1 MRALRHSIFKTTL
14 RLTLCLLLSSWVPG
28 GALCFAEDPAP
39 ATPATPATAA
49 AEVVFPGLDKVIPR
63 ANDIIARL
71 SEADATISQA
81 EALQD
86 IPQQLTALGVKLKEL
101 EKEFINWEDVANW
114 PLNRLMSAE
123 ARYKQLDNQQK
134 KLFEGIG
141 RHFKALEDLRDTWA
155 KEGQFW
161 KDWQAALRKSGVKAP
176 EDVFSKTRQGIEV
189 LLTRISAASTQLI
202 KRQEEFSAGQETMT
216 SRLAMVEMALQQLR
230 QDTLRRNAYSLFSVD
245 FYSQFTTQMFND
257 YRSNFLATIRLPDG
271 FWERQGWIISLQL
284 ICIIVLAR
292 ILQRRR
298 RQPKPISTDWRF
310 FFENP
315 LAGSIFISLAAT
327 SALYTNPPPSWAWF
341 IQTVATISGTIL
353 VAAMTEKSRRRRL
366 LWVLAVVFLVS
377 EALKTSG
384 LPTPAYQLYIII
396 LCTLSVPM
404 CLLFAHHRRQQDAG
418 RIGVHVMSL
427 YLITL
432 TAMIGLITALMGFA
446 TLSIHLID
454 AVLGTII
461 ILLIVRMAIHLVDGG
476 ITEFMRLNWV
486 RERKLVRRLGI
497 GTADRL
503 KTLSRIVILVNA
515 GLFLP
520 IIWDI
525 FGTLDEETSSLF
537 SLEYSIGEFSLSVH
551 MVITVIVVLY
561 LTHLISWILQAMAD
575 AYYMSPRRM
584 DFGVKTAT
592 KRLLHYALF
601 TVGFFIAVSMA
612 GLNLKEFTI
621 IAGALGVGIGF
632 GLQNIVGNFVSG
644 LILLFERPIKVGDT
658 INIDDQWGTIN
669 KIGLRSTVVE
679 TLDRSEIIVPNSD
692 LVSQKVTNWTL
703 SSSISRVILKV
714 GVAYGSNLT
723 RVLSILDTVGK
734 EHPDVLSEPS
744 PNAIFTGFGDSSIDF
759 ELRVWIND
767 INKRLK
773 VRSELGQAIDAHFRE
788 AGISIPYPQRD
799 LHLRS
804 VESNLQTL
812 LGFPREDPPSTPEE
826 STE

>member
-1 MRALRHSIFKTTL
+1 MKALLHCMFTAKISL
-14 RLTLCLLLSSWVPG
+14 VLCLLILVWALSG
-28 GALCFAEDPAP
+28 GQCLAEDLAAATQAAP
-39 ATPATPATAA
+39 A
-49 AEVVFPGLDKVIPR
+49 AEVVFPGLDEVIPR
-63 ANDIIARL
+63 ANDVIARL
-71 SEADATISQA
+71 SAADTTISQT
-81 EALQD
+81 ESLQD

-101 EKEFINWEDVANW
+101 EQEFINWEDVANW

-123 ARYKQLDNQQK
+123 ARYKQLDTQQK

-141 RHFKALEDLRDTWA
+141 GHFKKLEDLRDTWT

-176 EDVFSKTRQGIEV
+176 EDVLSKTRQGIDT
-189 LLTRISAASTQLI
+189 LLTKTSAASAQLI
-202 KRQEEFSAGQETMT
+202 KLQEEFSAGQETIT
-216 SRLAMVEMALQQLR
+216 TRLVMVDKALQQLR
-230 QDTLRRNAYSLFSVD
+230 QDTLRRNAYSLFSAE
-245 FYSQFTTQMFND
+245 FYNQFTAQMFND
-257 YRSNFLATIRLPDG
+257 YSNNILATVRLPDG
-271 FWERQGWIISLQL
+271 FWERQGWVISLQL
-284 ICIIVLAR
+284 ICIMVLAR

-327 SALYTNPPPSWAWF
+327 SALYTNMPPSWAWF
-341 IQTVATISGTIL
+341 IQTIATISGTIL

-366 LWVLAVVFLVS
+366 LWILAVVFLVS

-476 ITEFMRLNWV
+476 ITEFLRLNWV

-497 GTADRL
+497 GAADRL
-503 KTLSRIVILVNA
+503 KTLARIVILVNA
-515 GLFLP
+515 VLFLP

-525 FGTLDEETSSLF
+525 FGSLDEETSSLF
-537 SLEYSIGEFSLSVH
+537 SLEYSIGEFSISVY
-551 MVITVIVVLY
+551 MVTTVIIVLY
-561 LTHLISWILQAMAD
+561 LTNLISWLLQAMAD

-601 TVGFFIAVSMA
+601 TIGFFIAVSMA

-734 EHPDVLSEPS
+734 EHPDVLSDPA

-767 INKRLK
+767 ISKRLK

-788 AGISIPYPQRD
+788 AGISIPFPQRD

-804 VESNLQTL
+804 IESNLQTL
-812 LGFPREDPPSTPEE
+812 LGVPQGKSASEPEE

>member
-1 MRALRHSIFKTTL
+1 
-14 RLTLCLLLSSWVPG
+14 
-28 GALCFAEDPAP
+28 
-39 ATPATPATAA
+39 
-49 AEVVFPGLDKVIPR
+49 
-63 ANDIIARL
+63 
-71 SEADATISQA
+71 
-81 EALQD
+81 
-86 IPQQLTALGVKLKEL
+86 
-101 EKEFINWEDVANW
+101 
-114 PLNRLMSAE
+114 
-123 ARYKQLDNQQK
+123 
-134 KLFEGIG
+134 
-141 RHFKALEDLRDTWA
+141 
-155 KEGQFW
+155 
-161 KDWQAALRKSGVKAP
+161 
-176 EDVFSKTRQGIEV
+176 
-189 LLTRISAASTQLI
+189 
-202 KRQEEFSAGQETMT
+202 
-216 SRLAMVEMALQQLR
+216 
-230 QDTLRRNAYSLFSVD
+230 
-245 FYSQFTTQMFND
+245 MFND

-404 CLLFAHHRRQQDAG
+404 CLLFARHRRQQDAG

-525 FGTLDEETSSLF
+525 FGSLDEETSSLF
-537 SLEYSIGEFSLSVH
+537 SLEYSIGEFS
-551 MVITVIVVLY
+551 
-561 LTHLISWILQAMAD
+561 
-575 AYYMSPRRM
+575 
-584 DFGVKTAT
+584 
-592 KRLLHYALF
+592 
-601 TVGFFIAVSMA
+601 
-612 GLNLKEFTI
+612 
-621 IAGALGVGIGF
+621 
-632 GLQNIVGNFVSG
+632 
-644 LILLFERPIKVGDT
+644 
-658 INIDDQWGTIN
+658 
-669 KIGLRSTVVE
+669 
-679 TLDRSEIIVPNSD
+679 
-692 LVSQKVTNWTL
+692 
-703 SSSISRVILKV
+703 
-714 GVAYGSNLT
+714 
-723 RVLSILDTVGK
+723 
-734 EHPDVLSEPS
+734 
-744 PNAIFTGFGDSSIDF
+744 
-759 ELRVWIND
+759 
-767 INKRLK
+767 
-773 VRSELGQAIDAHFRE
+773 HFRSHGHHGHRRALPDQPDLMAL
-788 AGISIPYPQRD
+788 AG
-799 LHLRS
+799 H
-804 VESNLQTL
+804 
-812 LGFPREDPPSTPEE
+812 G
-826 STE
+826 